1 MSVGVR
7 KKHTPASLL
16 ADGTKPTGLKNTTAS
31 WRLLPLPSLPLAFV
45 AAGGSQLSS
54 QPSRGSLCQCFRN
67 KRILVAKSPW
77 EMLGS
82 SSQPLE
88 PPCGAELPPRFP
100 LSHTGRCAL
109 PAPGRAEKELVPLPK
124 KTSSKGRKTWVFLR
138 QFGNG
143 PRLQS
148 EFTQDIILYVCLS
161 NQRKSQPSHA

>member
-1 MSVGVR
+1 MNFCTLLCSSFVPDSAYVLRLFSLATPEQERWILSVGVR

-100 LSHTGRCAL
+100 LSHTGRCVL

-124 KTSSKGRKTWVFLR
+124 KTSSKGRKTWVF
-138 QFGNG
+138 F
-143 PRLQS
+143 
-148 EFTQDIILYVCLS
+148 
-161 NQRKSQPSHA
+161 